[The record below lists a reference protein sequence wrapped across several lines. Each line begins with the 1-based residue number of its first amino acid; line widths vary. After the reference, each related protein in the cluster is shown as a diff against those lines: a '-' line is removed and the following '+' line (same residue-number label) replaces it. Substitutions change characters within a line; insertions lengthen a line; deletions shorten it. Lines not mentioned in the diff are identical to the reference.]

1 MHTGVLYD
9 SYYKPSR
16 FRILVMKEMELQEN
30 GSIERENKNKD
41 LIIQMEDMLESVEL
55 PLVSRCCIYKVPQK
69 IRKVN
74 EAAYTPTIVSIG
86 PFHYGDK
93 RLQSM
98 EELKLRYLKSFLE
111 RTQKGL
117 GDCIEYI
124 KESEEVIRSCYSETI
139 EQSSDDLVR
148 TVLTDACFIIEY
160 FLRSLEWTQED
171 PLLSKPWL
179 RCDVK
184 LDLILLENQLP
195 WFVLEEIFNL
205 TEPSCFN
212 GEVSSFFVVAF
223 HYFKV
228 HFLQSILPGV
238 DISKFTIDHF
248 HMHYQQYIMKP
259 DHIDMQLHNLTD
271 LLRVFYLPPDGMPR
285 REKETVKHLY
295 SASQLVEAGVKL
307 HVGKNKSALEL
318 QFEKGVLTIPRF
330 EVCHWTEILIRNV
343 VAIEQCHYPFQT
355 YITDYIFVFDF
366 LIDTSQDVDT
376 LVDKG
381 IMINT
386 LGDSS
391 AVANMVNNLCL
402 NVVQENINI
411 NGGYIY
417 LCRKLN
423 CFYEDPSHKYKA
435 IFMHDYFS
443 TPWKITSFIA
453 AIVLLF
459 LTLIQATCSVISL
472 FYQK

>member
-1 MHTGVLYD
+1 
-9 SYYKPSR
+9 
-16 FRILVMKEMELQEN
+16 MKEMELQEN
-30 GSIERENKNKD
+30 GSIEKENENKD
-41 LIIQMEDMLESVEL
+41 LIIHMEAMLESVEL

-74 EAAYTPTIVSIG
+74 EEAYTPNIVSIG
-86 PFHYGDK
+86 PFHYGNK
-93 RLQSM
+93 RLESM

-111 RTQKGL
+111 RTQKEL
-117 GDCIEYI
+117 GDCIGCI
-124 KESEEVIRSCYSETI
+124 KKSEENIRSCYSETI
-139 EQSSDDLVR
+139 KQRSDEFVR
-148 TVLTDACFIIEY
+148 IVLTDACFIIEY
-160 FLRSLEWTQED
+160 FLRSLEWPQED

-195 WFVLEEIFNL
+195 WFVLEELFNL

-212 GEVSSFFVVAF
+212 GEVSSFFDVAF
-223 HYFKV
+223 HYFRV

-238 DISKFTIDHF
+238 DSSKFTINYF
-248 HMHYQQYIMKP
+248 NKHYQQYIMKP
-259 DHIDMQLHNLTD
+259 DQVGMQLHNLTD
-271 LLRVFYLPPDGMPR
+271 LLRVFYLPPDRLPK
-285 REKETVKHLY
+285 REKEIVKHLY

-307 HVGKNKSALEL
+307 HVGQDKSAPEL
-318 QFEKGVLTIPRF
+318 QFAKGVLTIPIF

-343 VAIEQCHYPFQT
+343 VAFEQCHFPFQT
-355 YITDYIFVFDF
+355 YITDYIMLLDF

-402 NVVQENINI
+402 NVVQENIN
-411 NGGYIY
+411 GGYIFS
-417 LCRKLN
+417 CRKLN
-423 CFYEDPSHKYKA
+423 RFYEDPSHKYKA
-435 IFMHDYFS
+435 IFIHDYFS

-453 AIVLLF
+453 AIVLLV
-459 LTLIQATCSVISL
+459 LTLIQAICSVISL
-472 FYQK
+472 FNQK

>member
-1 MHTGVLYD
+1 M
-9 SYYKPSR
+9 
-16 FRILVMKEMELQEN
+16 VMKEMELQEN
-30 GSIERENKNKD
+30 GSIERENGNRD
-41 LIIQMEDMLESVEL
+41 LIIHMEAMLKSVEL
-55 PLVSRCCIYKVPQK
+55 PLVSNCCIYKVPQK

-74 EAAYTPTIVSIG
+74 EGAYTPSIVSIG

-98 EELKLRYLKSFLE
+98 EDLKLRYLKSFLE

-117 GDCIEYI
+117 GDCIGYI
-124 KESEEVIRSCYSETI
+124 KRSEEIIRSSYSEII
-139 EQSSDDLVR
+139 EQGSDDFVR
-148 TVLTDACFIIEY
+148 IILTDACFIIEY

-195 WFVLEEIFNL
+195 WFVLEELFNL

-212 GEVSSFFVVAF
+212 GEVSSFFDVAF
-223 HYFKV
+223 HYFRV

-238 DISKFTIDHF
+238 DSNKFTINYF
-248 HMHYQQYIMKP
+248 HEHYQQYIMKP
-259 DHIDMQLHNLTD
+259 DQVSMQLHNLTD
-271 LLRVFYLPPDGMPR
+271 LLRAFYLPPDRLPK
-285 REKETVKHLY
+285 REREIVKHLY
-295 SASQLVEAGVKL
+295 SASQLREAGVKL
-307 HVGKNKSALEL
+307 HVGLERSALEL
-318 QFEKGVLTIPRF
+318 QFTKGVFTIPRF

-343 VAIEQCHYPFQT
+343 IAFEQCHYPFQT
-355 YITDYIFVFDF
+355 YITDYIILLDF

-376 LVDKG
+376 LVNKG

-386 LGDSS
+386 LGDSK

-402 NVVQENINI
+402 NVVQENINS
-411 NGGYIY
+411 GYIY
-417 LCRKLN
+417 LSRKLN

-443 TPWKITSFIA
+443 TPWKIASFIA
-453 AIVLLF
+453 AILLLL
-459 LTLIQATCSVISL
+459 LTLVQAICSIISL
-472 FYQK
+472 P